1 VTLTEFTDFWLNDT
15 ANQGCRV
22 TFSQQPPMHVKPWFD
37 YDVSEGT
44 TNNAIPAGE
53 TLFMFRLVRNSR
65 YEYAILLRSLDE
77 RNHLSERVGL
87 VEIDPFLFDK
97 ELNPSRLC
105 HLELYDHLDSVYR
118 SHGRDGQV
126 TLM

>member
-1 VTLTEFTDFWLNDT
+1 LLVTLTEFTDFWLNDT

-22 TFSQQPPMHVKPWFD
+22 TFSQQPPMHFKPWLD

-77 RNHLSERVGL
+77 RNHL
-87 VEIDPFLFDK
+87 FD
-97 ELNPSRLC
+97 
-105 HLELYDHLDSVYR
+105 DHLDSVYR